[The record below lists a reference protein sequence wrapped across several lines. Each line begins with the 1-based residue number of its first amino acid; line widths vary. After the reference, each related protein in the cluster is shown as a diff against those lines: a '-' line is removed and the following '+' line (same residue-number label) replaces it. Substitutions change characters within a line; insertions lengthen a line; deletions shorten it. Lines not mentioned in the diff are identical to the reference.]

1 MLRLITAAT
10 LVACTFIAGPEA
22 PASADSGATCVVGF
36 LGASLLCGG
45 SYTVTQP
52 TRTIP
57 QPPHATP
64 SQTHTTRQA
73 PPPLAP
79 YVANGPAG
87 PCIALGPANPVPNA
101 TIASWAA
108 AQHLPPCPTGA
119 GPALPPINPGTLA
132 VRFWQTIPLPVP
144 KPSIP
149 PGYAITGKPAYLVT
163 NGTLAPAPYQQTTPL
178 GPLTIT
184 ARGSYLIDWG
194 DGTLPTW
201 AGPYRQEGRAY
212 PNGNIFHTYDN
223 TATLTVTVREVWTAT
238 WALGPA
244 TGALNT
250 LQTTATIAAF
260 PVEQLQAVITG

>member
-1 MLRLITAAT
+1 MTVYAPPS
-10 LVACTFIAGPEA
+10 VADSSGTGSCFTGRFGGTIDCGGGFVVTT
-22 PASADSGATCVVGF
+22 PAS
-36 LGASLLCGG
+36 
-45 SYTVTQP
+45 
-52 TRTIP
+52 
-57 QPPHATP
+57 QPPHVTL
-64 SQTHTTRQA
+64 SLTHTPRQA

-87 PCIALGPANPVPNA
+87 PCIALGPANPVNA

-108 AQHLPPCPTGA
+108 AQHLPPCPATGA
-119 GPALPPINPGTLA
+119 GPPLPPINPATLA

-144 KPSIP
+144 KPAIP
-149 PGYAITGKPAYLVT
+149 PGYAITGKAAYLVT
-163 NGTLAPAPYQQTTPL
+163 NGTLAPAPYQQPTPL

-201 AGPYRQEGRAY
+201 TGPYRQEGRAY
-212 PNGNIFHTYDN
+212 PNGTIFHTYDN
-223 TATLTVTVREVWTAT
+223 TGTLTVTVREVWTAA

-260 PVEQLQAVITG
+260 PVDQLQAVITS